1 MASEPNDN
9 EDAGK
14 LLRDIWIPFEWV
26 PPPIKKKMTPP
37 AGNPLFAPGGTEE
50 KASINLILDAS
61 SCETAPRQPSVD
73 IQDPDIDMSPPAVW
87 GPFCSTWYFQQ
98 NTWRIQQAIEQGIH
112 LTQLRASA
120 TTGLF
125 TFPGLDDYSDAPDE
139 FTVVGPTEPH
149 HDYKVLWAEFLDE
162 VADAAPSCW
171 GPLPTLVAA
180 WMSSTDATT
189 EAGVK
194 EIARAS
200 LLKFLIVIVPL
211 HIAYAVAGKFS
222 WLAGAHGQGKL
233 TLDIIR
239 SQLAE
244 LLSDHPDGAADA
256 HSIASLLEP
265 YPDKGKREL
274 LSKVRRAYTTTIP
287 RVFRALFAQ
296 DDAFTTSLASVLRG
310 KYGEY
315 AECDFMKL
323 LVALPAKE
331 SAEPPAKR
339 QRTTQSDATLLC
351 LE

>member
-1 MASEPNDN
+1 MSAD
-9 EDAGK
+9 
-14 LLRDIWIPFEWV
+14 F
-26 PPPIKKKMTPP
+26 PIDLSQD
-37 AGNPLFAPGGTEE
+37 GNPKPGGSKQPPGNNT
-50 KASINLILDAS
+50 K
-61 SCETAPRQPSVD
+61 QPSGNTGA
-73 IQDPDIDMSPPAVW
+73 IQAAGINMSPPAVW
-87 GPFCSTWYFQQ
+87 GPSCTTWYFQQ
-98 NTWRIQQAIEQGIH
+98 NTWRIQQAIEQGT
-112 LTQLRASA
+112 LTQIRVSA
-120 TTGLF
+120 TTGLV
-125 TFPGLDDYSDAPDE
+125 TFPGLDDYSHAPDE

-149 HDYKVLWAEFLDE
+149 HDYKILWAEFLDE

-189 EAGVK
+189 EVGVK

-211 HIAYAVAGKFS
+211 HIAYAVAGKPSGEFS

-233 TLDIIR
+233 TLDMIR

-244 LLSDHPDGAADA
+244 LLSDHPDGDADA

-296 DDAFTTSLASVLRG
+296 DDVFTTSLASVLRG